1 MRDRWRSQWGWRICS
16 VLLLVG
22 GLVLGTGTVVTQA
35 WERDDDHHGKNPF
48 DRVLHKLDKIL
59 DAIKSGGGQDG
70 NHTLRWDTN
79 NPSASRFVV
88 LKAFNNQAVLD
99 KNTGLVWEQAPSGD
113 SIAWKHFPHSNN
125 PDNFAP
131 DTCVNKN
138 VAGTVG
144 WRLPSVVELK
154 SVQDPNLP
162 APFVP
167 ASIFTGISATDSY
180 WSATTSKASGDPV
193 GYAWSVNF
201 GTGRV
206 DWGVMGDTH
215 RFWCV
220 RGGMNADS
228 Y

>member
-1 MRDRWRSQWGWRICS
+1 MRDRWRNQWGWRVFA

-22 GLVLGTGTVVTQA
+22 GVVLGTGTVVTQA

-99 KNTGLVWEQAPSGD
+99 KNTGLVWEQAPSGSVPWLHHVLHIQD
-113 SIAWKHFPHSNN
+113 G
-125 PDNFAP
+125 DYAP
-131 DTCVNKN
+131 QVCLGKN
-138 VAGTVG
+138 VGGTVG
-144 WRLPSVVELK
+144 WRLPSIVELK
-154 SVQDPNLP
+154 SVQDPSLP

-167 ASIFTGISATDSY
+167 ASVFTGISATDAF
-180 WSATTSKASGDPV
+180 WSATTAEGSGDLEQQ
-193 GYAWSVNF
+193 AWVVNF
-201 GTGRV
+201 GSGDVSPRGKGFYLRV
-206 DWGVMGDTH
+206 
-215 RFWCV
+215 WCV
-220 RGGMNADS
+220 RGGMNTAL

>member
-1 MRDRWRSQWGWRICS
+1 MRDRWRSQWGWRICA
-16 VLLLVG
+16 VLLLMG

-35 WERDDDHHGKNPF
+35 WERDDDHQGKNPF
-48 DRVLHKLDKIL
+48 DRILHKLDKIL

-79 NPSASRFVV
+79 HPSASRFVV

-99 KNTGLVWEQAPSGD
+99 KNTGLVWEQAPGGSAPWAHGAHTPEVD
-113 SIAWKHFPHSNN
+113 L
-125 PDNFAP
+125 AP
-131 DTCVNKN
+131 DICLNKN
-138 VAGTVG
+138 IGGTVG

-167 ASIFTGISATDSY
+167 ASIFTGISAETF
-180 WSATTSKASGDPV
+180 WSATTAAEIPD
-193 GYAWSVNF
+193 AARAVNF
-201 GTGRV
+201 GTGGVGGSPTYTTLRV
-206 DWGVMGDTH
+206 
-215 RFWCV
+215 WCV
-220 RGGMNADS
+220 RGGMNADA